1 MRLLAGPTSAED
13 VLFGG
18 ERADPAA
25 GLALDVGHTLDGRLP
40 ATRGAAV
47 RRTVAH
53 DVAEAAVGLM
63 QLDLTDVLAAGWQ
76 KHSALRAAG
85 RRTRDAPGTRET
97 VVLAEH
103 TISHEA
109 HPHVDVLLGEA
120 HLTRV
125 AVTLVVAVD
134 VTGLAASVTGGRL
147 TGLSSGRALVTVSL
161 DLAGAPVA
169 RRSREL
175 RLPLELD
182 LGQGLRLA

>member
-1 MRLLAGPTSAED
+1 MRMLGGPASAQD

-18 ERADPAA
+18 DRADPAA
-25 GLALDVGHTLDGRLP
+25 GLALDLGHSLDGHLP
-40 ATRGAAV
+40 AALGAAV
-47 RRTVAH
+47 HRAVAH
-53 DVAEAAVGLM
+53 DVAEAAVALM

-109 HPHVDVLLGEA
+109 HPAVDVSLGEV
-120 HLTRV
+120 HVTRV
-125 AVTLVVAVD
+125 EMTLVVAVE
-134 VTGLAASVTGGRL
+134 VTGLTGSVFAGRL
-147 TGLSSGRALVTVSL
+147 TSLASGKAVVTVSL